1 MKGLRLVFDKVSN
14 NDLLKSTDG
23 FVLHSIVAS
32 GTKGSNMGTQAQ
44 VSLLLTLSSPSP
56 PLTQPVTSAH
66 PRILTHPGVLPR
78 PGNAAF
84 SSVVLPLHVLPGR

>member
-1 MKGLRLVFDKVSN
+1 MEGLRLVFDKVFN

-44 VSLLLTLSSPSP
+44 VSLLLTPKP
-56 PLTQPVTSAH
+56 PIH
-66 PRILTHPGVLPR
+66 P
-78 PGNAAF
+78 
-84 SSVVLPLHVLPGR
+84 